1 MPPRRRSATPAMR
14 GDIGCGRPSQEHPQ
28 HRVVLS
34 GRLRLGSLTYRPAF
48 RAAHAR
54 LRPTTSLT
62 GIQSSDRSSLETG
75 HAVIHTPESAAAVTA
90 AAQRIG
96 PLLDLDEHRRPLEPV
111 VAPVRTNGRPAQ
123 RTGHRPPT
131 ERHRPG
137 RSSTT
142 GCVRANAVGAKL
154 GPTSR
159 VKRSALGI
167 DEPVFGRLTSG
178 MLLPSGA
185 YGAATPA
192 HQPPRRTGDRV
203 PDRAT
208 AGGTGDRGRCAWPRR
223 LDDRRCRDHGHPLLR
238 PLPTAGLRR
247 RQRGRCARR
256 PGRAAPP
263 AHSASRSAA
272 AGLCVPLPWRGRRH
286 RRGRRGDGR
295 PGRSLE

>member
-1 MPPRRRSATPAMR
+1 MR

-28 HRVVLS
+28 QSRCFS
-34 GRLRLGSLTYRPAF
+34 DRLHLGSHSQASVPSISCPTSTDNF
-48 RAAHAR
+48 AHR
-54 LRPTTSLT
+54 NSVLRP
-62 GIQSSDRSSLETG
+62 IKLETG

-96 PLLDLDEHRRPLEPV
+96 PLLDLDEHRHPLEPV

-123 RTGHRPPT
+123 RTGHRPQT

-137 RSSTT
+137 RSSRT

-238 PLPTAGLRR
+238 PLPTA
-247 RQRGRCARR
+247 
-256 PGRAAPP
+256 
-263 AHSASRSAA
+263 
-272 AGLCVPLPWRGRRH
+272 
-286 RRGRRGDGR
+286 
-295 PGRSLE
+295 